1 MASSPGGWH
10 DPGRPGRRLCGIG
23 TALPQGQPGS
33 RQFRQFGI
41 GGQQPGLFLPK
52 VEELPGQ
59 SLWVGGGGIV
69 HALEDTTKRRLP
81 ASLSHRNKRLAH
93 TNEYE

>member
-1 MASSPGGWH
+1 MGLTDRS
-10 DPGRPGRRLCGIG
+10 GRPGLAGGRLGG
-23 TALPQGQPGS
+23 LGAALPQGQPGGGQV
-33 RQFRQFGI
+33 RQLGI
-41 GGQQPGLFLPK
+41 GRQQAGLFLPE

-59 SLWVGGGGIV
+59 GLRIGGGGV
-69 HALEDTTKRRLP
+69 SHAVEDTTKRRLP